1 LHYRGLWGLYAS
13 DPLSSENAPAGPVYN
28 RDGTMRRSW
37 YDPLGWVGLDK
48 TPPPNQ
54 TLSHVLEQWLEV
66 EARQVTLTET
76 ISHKSQELLKLGVEA
91 NAMRGQ
97 PHLRQL
103 YTTHQEKIEA
113 LSEELNQLRGQL
125 AADQALLESL
135 GLYAARLRAGQRS
148 PARAHLRRAHHP
160 ASDARLRFNRFA
172 ETWAALSI
180 GLMMISLVILVFFG
194 QQYLVWGIVA
204 LVSLMVFVEAGFR
217 RQLARLV
224 TSLTIGLAV
233 ISALIVI
240 YDFFWSIVILAVLLT
255 GGYIMWENARELWE

>member
-1 LHYRGLWGLYAS
+1 LRLY
-13 DPLSSENAPAGPVYN
+13 PRNLTNCGPNWPPTKLSWRVWAC
-28 RDGTMRRSW
+28 
-37 YDPLGWVGLDK
+37 
-48 TPPPNQ
+48 TPPDC
-54 TLSHVLEQWLEV
+54 
-66 EARQVTLTET
+66 
-76 ISHKSQELLKLGVEA
+76 G
-91 NAMRGQ
+91 
-97 PHLRQL
+97 
-103 YTTHQEKIEA
+103 
-113 LSEELNQLRGQL
+113 
-125 AADQALLESL
+125 
-135 GLYAARLRAGQRS
+135 